1 MASGQPAQRSGSTAA
16 AFLVRCG
23 RVRFSGERTI
33 WFHGAD
39 RSDFDAVEASVRTLA
54 ERFPRLDFLFTAAEP
69 ALRGWLAARFP
80 QAIVL
85 PPPLP
90 LALCASRYLVKLNV
104 RAVVLLGSAD
114 RLDRCVLRAARRRAA
129 PVILAD
135 FGAEGGAEPS
145 SPRSLKAGDL
155 DGVQHCLVASKAA
168 RAALLAGGLTGE
180 RVTLLPAEP
189 EARREACLG
198 IIAPLL
204 GRDLKLM
211 RSAQRPLRR
220 RLEQAALRCMENP
233 RLRAW
238 LAAKVERI
246 DTLDQLRNRLGNPAT
261 ILCLGNGPSSEAP
274 EVGQVS
280 FDSLFR
286 VNHVWHT
293 RGFLTAPDMVFTGA
307 KATLAAIR
315 APIFG
320 LQSVK
325 SEGRL
330 LVTRFLRPGRGRTS
344 YATIERFDLYL
355 SEPRWEGIR
364 PTNGAAMLATA
375 VALKPARLVI
385 SGIDLFSHPDG
396 TYPGDSK
403 TPNAYSPG
411 HDADSELALLL
422 AALDLYQG
430 ELVILS
436 PALKARWEEH
446 CAARLQPEEAVAGSK
461 PLSAALGAKPL

>member
-1 MASGQPAQRSGSTAA
+1 MASGQPTQRSGSIAA
-16 AFLVRCG
+16 GFLVRCG

-39 RSDFDAVEASVRTLA
+39 RNAFEAVEASVRTLA
-54 ERFPRLDFLFTAAEP
+54 DHFPRLDFLFTAADP
-69 ALRGWLAARFP
+69 AVRDWLTARFS
-80 QAIVL
+80 QATVL
-85 PPPLP
+85 PAPLP
-90 LALCASRYLVKLNV
+90 LALCASRYLVNLNV

-114 RLDRCVLRAARRRAA
+114 RLDRFVLHAARRRSA
-129 PVILAD
+129 PVVLAD
-135 FGAEGGAEPS
+135 LGASGATGGP
-145 SPRSLKAGDL
+145 SPRSLKADDL
-155 DGVQHCLVASKAA
+155 DGVQHCFVASQAA
-168 RAALLAGGLTGE
+168 QAALLDGGMPGG
-180 RVTLLPAEP
+180 RVTLLGSESA
-189 EARREACLG
+189 AGREAFLRVVT
-198 IIAPLL
+198 PLL
-204 GRDLKLM
+204 RQDLKLM

-220 RLEQAALRCMENP
+220 RLEQAALRAMENP

-246 DTLDQLRNRLGNPAT
+246 DTLDQLRGRLGNPAT

-274 EVGQVS
+274 EVGQVR
-280 FDSLFR
+280 FDRLFR

-320 LQSVK
+320 LQSIK

-422 AALDLYQG
+422 EALDLYEG

-436 PALKARWEEH
+436 PALKARWDEH
-446 CAARLQPEEAVAGSK
+446 RAAHLQA
-461 PLSAALGAKPL
+461 